1 MRGILI
7 RWLVT
12 SFALW
17 LTATLLPGLITV
29 RDNWTILLAGLIL
42 GLINALVRPVVIL
55 LTLPFTL
62 LSLGLFLFVV
72 NALMLSL
79 AAFLS
84 GDSLNVN
91 GFWGAVLGS
100 LAVSLISLLL
110 TALIGERGK
119 INRLRSGYEQ

>member
-7 RWLVT
+7 RWIVT

-29 RDNWTILLAGLIL
+29 RDNWTVLVAGLIL

-79 AAFLS
+79 AAFLA
-84 GDSLNVN
+84 GESLNVN
-91 GFWGAVLGS
+91 GFWGAIFGS
-100 LAVSLISLLL
+100 LAVSLISLIL

-119 INRLRSGYEQ
+119 INRLRSGYEE